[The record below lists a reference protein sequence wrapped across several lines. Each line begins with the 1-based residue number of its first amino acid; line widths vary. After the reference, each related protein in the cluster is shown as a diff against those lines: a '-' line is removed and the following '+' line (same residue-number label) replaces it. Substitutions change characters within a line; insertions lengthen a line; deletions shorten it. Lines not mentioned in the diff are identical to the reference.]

1 MMRRRGKGTLLYAL
15 KHTHPTHIPY
25 THTLHTHTNVTI
37 TPILHMYT
45 RCAESEVKAD
55 RSSRLLAQVNSGVEH
70 LSEKLQ
76 HIKAVSC

>member
-1 MMRRRGKGTLLYAL
+1 
-15 KHTHPTHIPY
+15 
-25 THTLHTHTNVTI
+25 
-37 TPILHMYT
+37 MYT

-55 RSSRLLAQVNSGVEH
+55 RSSRLLAQVKGGVEH